1 MSRIGHTISG
11 ASFIAFV
18 VFLAMATGTRAAPDS
33 SFFAQPVEEREL
45 QQKLPQSHDTLWP
58 TLRHTVV
65 SEDTATGMYKA
76 KHPADVKALVG
87 KTLTVQGF
95 VMPYTPD
102 KEFRHFLLTRYTPVC
117 QFCPPGAP
125 NEVIDVSVEIPVKWA
140 DRLFTV
146 TGKFA
151 IQDDG
156 EKGVFFRLDN
166 ATVQ

>member
-1 MSRIGHTISG
+1 MSTFART
-11 ASFIAFV
+11 V
-18 VFLAMATGTRAAPDS
+18 VVVSFLAFGTAAGAAPDVNPYG
-33 SFFAQPVEEREL
+33 QPAEEREL
-45 QQKLPQSHDTLWP
+45 QRKLPQSRDNLWP
-58 TLRHTVV
+58 TLHHTVI
-65 SEDTATGMYKA
+65 SEDANSGMYKA
-76 KHPADVKALVG
+76 AHPADVKALVG

-95 VMPYTPD
+95 VMPYTPE

-125 NEVIDVSVEIPVKWA
+125 NEVIDVAVDVPVKWA

>member
-1 MSRIGHTISG
+1 MSKLGRMLVG
-11 ASFIAFV
+11 ASFMAIA
-18 VFLAMATGTRAAPDS
+18 AAAHAAPDS
-33 SFFAQPVEEREL
+33 NLYGQPQEERAL
-45 QQKLPQSHDTLWP
+45 QQKLPQSGDKLWATLH
-58 TLRHTVV
+58 HTVV
-65 SEDTATGMYKA
+65 TEDAATGMYKA

-87 KTLTVQGF
+87 KTLTVKGF
-95 VMPYTPD
+95 VMPYAPD

-125 NEVIDVSVEIPVKWA
+125 NEVIDVTVEIPVTWA
-140 DRLFTV
+140 DRLFVV
-146 TGKFA
+146 TGKFT